1 MINFKF
7 YKIAFSLIILAS
19 LFWLVDFNSFKLA
32 IASISWQYIVIITL
46 CYMCGQML
54 STLKWWL
61 IARASGIQTSFL
73 HTSRAY
79 FIGMFVNCFGLGMI
93 GGDLVRGVLIASKD
107 GKKTQGVATVVADR
121 AQGLAVLALIGIIS
135 WLFVNRPTSDSSLF
149 WYVASV
155 GVLIV
160 FGWLL
165 GPAILL
171 KIIPSNSR
179 LYYQALQVS
188 NAFPKDKS
196 TLFLITI
203 ISAAFHLWQ
212 IYMHWIIGLSL
223 GLNLDLI
230 ILLSTIPFVNILSSL
245 PISWNG
251 LGVREAGYIFFLSP
265 VYISESQALA
275 MGTLWI
281 VATTFASIVGGIISL
296 ITPEYRK
303 LEIKE
308 TA

>member
-1 MINFKF
+1 
-7 YKIAFSLIILAS
+7 LA
-19 LFWLVDFNSFKLA
+19 
-32 IASISWQYIVIITL
+32 
-46 CYMCGQML
+46 
-54 STLKWWL
+54 
-61 IARASGIQTSFL
+61 
-73 HTSRAY
+73 
-79 FIGMFVNCFGLGMI
+79 
-93 GGDLVRGVLIASKD
+93 
-107 GKKTQGVATVVADR
+107 
-121 AQGLAVLALIGIIS
+121 
-135 WLFVNRPTSDSSLF
+135 
-149 WYVASV
+149 
-155 GVLIV
+155 
-160 FGWLL
+160 
-165 GPAILL
+165 LL